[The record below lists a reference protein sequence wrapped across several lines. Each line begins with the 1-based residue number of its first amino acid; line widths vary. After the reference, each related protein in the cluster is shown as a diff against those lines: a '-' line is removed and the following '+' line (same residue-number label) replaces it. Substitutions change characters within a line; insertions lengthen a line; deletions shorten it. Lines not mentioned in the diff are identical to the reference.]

1 MNSGKSL
8 GVSIFKKPL
17 ATEKATAE
25 ISALNKYL
33 GYYQNLHSQVI
44 TGLRQML
51 IQYSTGDFAS
61 LEQTLTQENYNLL
74 SSRLIDYVSLQNVP
88 DTYVYNPLLFRVY
101 TETFHRVLEGLLKSE
116 RQYKTLKDVSA
127 QLISVADK
135 AAILD
140 DMERLREYLEARQN
154 QSVLTEIDVKLN
166 LIATLKPQYQR
177 YVELYGLPPDLV
189 FESQKLAE
197 IIQELLTEGAINE
210 EDVFG

>member
-61 LEQTLTQENYNLL
+61 LGMSPEQVDAIQ
-74 SSRLIDYVSLQNVP
+74 
-88 DTYVYNPLLFRVY
+88 
-101 TETFHRVLEGLLKSE
+101 K
-116 RQYKTLKDVSA
+116 A
-127 QLISVADK
+127 VAR
-135 AAILD
+135 I
-140 DMERLREYLEARQN
+140 R
-154 QSVLTEIDVKLN
+154 
-166 LIATLKPQYQR
+166 
-177 YVELYGLPPDLV
+177 
-189 FESQKLAE
+189 
-197 IIQELLTEGAINE
+197 
-210 EDVFG
+210 